1 MGRTSEGDL
10 SASTAAVL
18 GLLIEQPG
26 SKLGLER
33 RLQERMVAA
42 QFSTT
47 TAHSAVTSL
56 LANGYICLY
65 DGVLAPTRAASKRA
79 RNSVRG
85 TPRPDLRVL
94 GLPGG
99 EPATD
104 RGEDLAAD
112 GEVYHATDREVYHA
126 TPEGLIVFWRWL
138 RKSSSIPVIR
148 DELRTKIAFSRPEDT
163 PRMIELI
170 EIEEDECRANYKI
183 LHESLAAFEEHID
196 AETFVT
202 GKDWLTLMMVGLIR
216 DEAAIWYAKMK
227 QRERLCEYME
237 GLREESLRRSKESRR
252 GR

>member
-1 MGRTSEGDL
+1 MGRTGEGEL

-18 GLLIEQPG
+18 GLLIERPG
-26 SKLGLER
+26 SKLGVER
-33 RLQERMVAA
+33 RLQERLVAA
-42 QFSTT
+42 QFATT
-47 TAHSAVTSL
+47 TAHSAIKSL
-56 LANGYICLY
+56 LGNGYICLY
-65 DGVLAPTRAASKRA
+65 DGVPAPTRAASKRA
-79 RNSVRG
+79 GNSVRG

-99 EPATD
+99 EPVTD
-104 RGEDLAAD
+104 REEDPAAD
-112 GEVYHATDREVYHA
+112 GEVYHAT
-126 TPEGLIVFWRWL
+126 PEGVIVFWRWL
-138 RKSSSIPVIR
+138 RKSSSISVIR

-202 GKDWLTLMMVGLIR
+202 GKDWSTLMTVGLIR

-237 GLREESLRRSKESRR
+237 GLREESLRRSKESPR
-252 GR
+252 GW